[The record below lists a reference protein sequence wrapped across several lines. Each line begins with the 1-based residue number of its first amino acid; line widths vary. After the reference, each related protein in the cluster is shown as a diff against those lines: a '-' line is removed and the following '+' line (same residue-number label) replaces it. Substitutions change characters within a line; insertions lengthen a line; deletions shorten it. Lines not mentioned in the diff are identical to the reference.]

1 MPRKNSGVQS
11 GFASLWFRLVC
22 IGLVS
27 SIFAEA
33 LLLASGKAQGWSYY
47 LTGPEVAFEVVVRL
61 IAVALAGVA
70 LGTVV
75 AAVIWPFFWH
85 FETSRE
91 QLAHWATTVGVV
103 LAVYLDSRFALK
115 ILIRQSNLLA
125 GWPVTVVFTL
135 HFLAFVLV
143 LCIPR
148 GRREL
153 ASSLD
158 GFLGEKM
165 TRRTVIATGVGTVAL
180 AATEFAFGKIGATV
194 GTTVGTT
201 AGTTVQAR
209 PVPQRPK
216 SNILLITFDALSA
229 EDMSLYGYRLPT
241 TPNIDAFG
249 RTSTVFTN
257 FFSGSTLTTPCVTTI
272 LTGLHPSE
280 SHVYHL
286 QGRVRSPNSG
296 NSLPHLMRAAGY
308 TTGAA
313 ISSPFAYYLAES
325 LANDYDFLPEP
336 AFHDGGLKHL
346 WDATRPLHQRS
357 PVGSR
362 VEEYINLESAWDVV
376 PVEMGRSTPG
386 ISQQVRP
393 DVSFK
398 HAREVLGK
406 LPDGF
411 FLWVHVMAPHFPY
424 LPDSADLGRF
434 LASRELLTFFDQYA
448 IQPNSSYGPA
458 MQSVADKIRLRY
470 DEYIATADRAF
481 GSFISEL
488 EGSGRL
494 RDTTVIVSADHGDS
508 FEGGFLGHGGP
519 FQTRPVI
526 HIPLIIRT
534 PDQREGR
541 RIAFAAD
548 QTSLAPTILDLAGQ
562 SKPEW
567 MPGRSLVG
575 WLNGDSRG
583 DGEGLAFTQNF
594 ERNSLFTPLRSG
606 TVGVI
611 DGRHQYILNLATL
624 KGMFRPLNEAQIQF
638 LDRSAE
644 NPALVQELRAAIY
657 SRFPDLPRKTA

>member
-1 MPRKNSGVQS
+1 MHRENSGFHS

-22 IGLVS
+22 IALVS

-33 LLLASGKAQGWSYY
+33 LLLASGKAQGWTYY

-61 IAVALAGVA
+61 IGVALAGVA
-70 LGTVV
+70 LATIA

-91 QLAHWATTVGVV
+91 RLAHWATTVCVV

-115 ILIRQSNLLA
+115 ILIKQSNLLA
-125 GWPVTVVFTL
+125 GWPVTVLFTV
-135 HFLAFVLV
+135 HFLAFAAV
-143 LCIPR
+143 LCIPQ
-148 GRREL
+148 GRREV

-165 TRRTVIATGVGTVAL
+165 TRRTVIATGIGTVAL
-180 AATEFAFGKIGATV
+180 VATEFAFGKIGATV
-194 GTTVGTT
+194 GTTV
-201 AGTTVQAR
+201 QAR
-209 PVPQRPK
+209 PVPRRAK

-241 TPNIDAFG
+241 TPNIDSFG

-257 FFSGSTLTTPCVTTI
+257 FFSGSTLTTPCVATI

-296 NSLPHLMRAAGY
+296 RSLPHLMRAAGY
-308 TTGAA
+308 TTAAA
-313 ISSPFAYYLAES
+313 ISSPYAYYFAEG
-325 LANDYDFLPEP
+325 LANDYDSLPET
-336 AFHDGGLKHL
+336 AFHDGGMKHL

-357 PVGSR
+357 PIGSR
-362 VEEYINLESAWDVV
+362 IEEYLDFESAWDFV
-376 PVEMGRSTPG
+376 PVKMGRSTPG
-386 ISQQVRP
+386 VSQQVRP
-393 DVSFK
+393 DKSFK
-398 HAREVLGK
+398 QAREVLGK

-448 IQPNSSYGPA
+448 IQPNSSYGPGK
-458 MQSVADKIRLRY
+458 QSVADKIRLRY

-534 PDQREGR
+534 PDQRESR

-548 QTSLAPTILDLAGQ
+548 QTALAPTILDLAGQ

-583 DGEGLAFTQNF
+583 EGEGLAFTQNF
-594 ERNSLFTPLRSG
+594 ERSSLFAPLRSG
-606 TVGVI
+606 TIGVI
-611 DGRHQYILNLATL
+611 DGRYQYILNLATQ
-624 KGMFRPLNEAQIQF
+624 KGMLRRLNEAQIKT

-644 NPALVQELRAAIY
+644 NPALVRMMRAAIY